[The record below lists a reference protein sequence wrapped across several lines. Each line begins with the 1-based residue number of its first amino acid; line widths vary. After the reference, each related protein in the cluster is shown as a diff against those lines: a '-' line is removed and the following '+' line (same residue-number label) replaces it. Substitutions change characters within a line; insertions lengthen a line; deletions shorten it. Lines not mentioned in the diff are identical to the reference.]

1 MHLKVIICN
10 MYMVLSAKEQ
20 KVRLYTV
27 KKDLSRVH
35 LIFMKLV
42 SSFLICHKKK
52 QEKIEASK
60 QQE

>member
-1 MHLKVIICN
+1 MQMY

-35 LIFMKLV
+35 LIFMKLAL
-42 SSFLICHKKK
+42 F
-52 QEKIEASK
+52 
-60 QQE
+60 

>member
-1 MHLKVIICN
+1 MQ